1 MGNCGK
7 EKGKKNAHRPPVE
20 TVRELQKVKSSH
32 LLHIL
37 NNKNNSTT
45 DIRPAY
51 GKPVE
56 WNVLSRLA
64 T

>member
-32 LLHIL
+32 LLHVKQL
-37 NNKNNSTT
+37 KTT
-45 DIRPAY
+45 LQLTYDLRT
-51 GKPVE
+51 GS
-56 WNVLSRLA
+56 LSNGMYSRG
-64 T
+64 